1 VLSPHL
7 FAIYIDDIVNRFD
20 NNQRYFIVLYADDI
34 LLIAPSV
41 TELQLLFNLCQ
52 IELAWLD
59 LCINIKKTCCLRI
72 GSRFDSKC
80 TNITSLDGQPLPWVN
95 ILRYLGVFILSSRNF
110 KCSLD
115 YAKRAFYCAANAIL
129 GKVSG
134 TASEEVVIHLIKT
147 KCYPVLLYGLEACA
161 LNNEQNRS
169 INFTVTRLLMKLFRT
184 SNSQIIIDCQHFFGV
199 APPSVQLSKLNVKF
213 VARFKMTENKLCN
226 LF

>member
-1 VLSPHL
+1 M
-7 FAIYIDDIVNRFD
+7 
-20 NNQRYFIVLYADDI
+20 
-34 LLIAPSV
+34 
-41 TELQLLFNLCQ
+41 
-52 IELAWLD
+52 
-59 LCINIKKTCCLRI
+59 
-72 GSRFDSKC
+72 
-80 TNITSLDGQPLPWVN
+80 
-95 ILRYLGVFILSSRNF
+95 RYLGVFILSSRNF

-169 INFTVTRLLMKLFRT
+169 INFTVTRFLMKLFRT
-184 SNSQIIIDCQHFFGV
+184 SNSQIIIDCQDFFGV
-199 APPSVQLSKLNVKF
+199 EPPSVQLSKLNVKF
-213 VARFKMTENKLCN
+213 VARFKMTDNKLCN